1 MATRFVMQRD
11 TNAWRI
17 QVWAS
22 FILSLLAC
30 AWGVF
35 GSPGQDLDRAFLAI
49 GLIFSVFSC
58 FAVAKTQRDNRD
70 GQVDTHGWVMM
81 VWIALAAALALT
93 AWGLWR
99 MEMDPWIK
107 RYMGVS
113 WLFLVSSTFTL
124 AKTLRDRHEADLTEA
139 RLQGQR
145 EAYADAAVAAE

>member
-17 QVWAS
+17 QVWAA
-22 FILSLLAC
+22 FILALLAC

-35 GSPGQDLDRAFLAI
+35 GAPGQDVDRAFLAI
-49 GLIFSVFSC
+49 GVLFSVFSC

-70 GQVDTHGWVMM
+70 GQVDTQGWVMM

-93 AWGLWR
+93 TWGLWR
-99 MEMDPWIK
+99 MEMDVWIK
-107 RYMGVS
+107 RYVGVS

-124 AKTLRDRHEADLTEA
+124 AKTLRDRHEADLLEQSNA
-139 RLQGQR
+139 SRNRG
-145 EAYADAAVAAE
+145 EPDA

>member
-11 TNAWRI
+11 TNSWRI

-22 FILSLLAC
+22 FVLSLLAC

-35 GSPGQDLDRAFLAI
+35 GAPGQDLDRAFLAI
-49 GLIFSVFSC
+49 GVLFSVFSC

-99 MEMDPWIK
+99 MEMDAWIK
-107 RYMGVS
+107 RYLAVS

-124 AKTLRDRHEADLTEA
+124 AKTLRDRHEADLLEQSNASRA
-139 RLQGQR
+139 RG
-145 EAYADAAVAAE
+145 EPDA